1 MIDLHSHLLPGV
13 DDGSRSVE
21 QSVRVLQQFAAD
33 GVTGVC
39 LTPHVLASQ
48 ASQGVPEPHNRAF
61 EALRLVA
68 PAELVLYRGAEVMLD
83 RPLEAQVAEDRR
95 VTLNGTRYILVEF
108 SRLVAAQTVEH
119 ALSNVIAIGLVPVLA
134 HPERYKCCRPAA
146 VSRWKSLGALM
157 QVDGPTLLSSRSR
170 GIRARELVQLG
181 LADIAAGDNHGDDRS
196 LGPVWQALLAQDG
209 AMQAQLLCRK
219 NPQAIIED
227 RLVDPVAPL
236 SWRVSVGDR
245 LRALFGRHRHRD
257 RERG

>member
-1 MIDLHSHLLPGV
+1 VIDLHSHLLPGV
-13 DDGSRSVE
+13 DDGSRSLE
-21 QSVRVLQQFAAD
+21 QSVAVLRRMARH
-33 GVTGVC
+33 GVTDVC
-39 LTPHVLASQ
+39 LTPHLLASQ
-48 ASQGVPEPHNRAF
+48 ADEGVPAEQDEAFRALSPLAPS
-61 EALRLVA
+61 EVRLH
-68 PAELVLYRGAEVMLD
+68 RGAEVMLD

-119 ALSNVIAIGLVPVLA
+119 ALSNVVAIGLVPVLA

-196 LGPVWQALLAQDG
+196 LGPVWQAFLAQDG
-209 AMQAQLLCRK
+209 TVQAQLLCRK

-227 RLVDPVAPL
+227 RPVDPVAPL
-236 SWRVSVGDR
+236 TWRVSVGDR
-245 LRALFGRHRHRD
+245 LRALFGRHRD